1 MTYPSPRKRAT
12 MSAVYCLLVPLGLV
26 FWMGALYPRHLDL
39 EDRPA
44 RNLLNIVL
52 IVHVIGV
59 IPCVVS
65 WAVAFRPFVIQGE
78 KRPHMQGLAK
88 PIQITAT
95 IGLCWALLLV
105 LVLGAEWSWGIALV
119 LAWVVPGLAYG
130 LWLQRQMRGASRSR
144 QVRLG

>member
-1 MTYPSPRKRAT
+1 MTNPSPRKRAT

-65 WAVAFRPFVIQGE
+65 W
-78 KRPHMQGLAK
+78 
-88 PIQITAT
+88 
-95 IGLCWALLLV
+95 
-105 LVLGAEWSWGIALV
+105 GIALV
-119 LAWVVPGLAYG
+119 LAWVLPGLAYG